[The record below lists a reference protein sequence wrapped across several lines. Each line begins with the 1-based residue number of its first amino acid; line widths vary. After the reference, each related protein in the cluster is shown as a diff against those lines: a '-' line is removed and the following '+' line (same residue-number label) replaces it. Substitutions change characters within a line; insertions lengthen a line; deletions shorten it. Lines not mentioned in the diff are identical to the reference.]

1 MEIGETVEFIRHS
14 KNISIKQVCGD
25 YLTRQTYYRFIKN
38 NLDISSKKLLYI
50 LDNLNVNVDEFLFIS
65 NNFKQYKEFIDMD
78 TAKHYFECRNI
89 EGLNHILDSY
99 KDSKSTKEKN
109 LFALVK
115 VLLATLTEED
125 CLTERTYLSNYL
137 INIETWSH
145 YETVLF
151 NNCMFI
157 FVNIET
163 WSHYET
169 VLFNNCMFIFE
180 SCFIEMV
187 FSKVILNLDKYNT
200 LRYYGNESI
209 RMFVNMLI
217 LFIQRQEYDK
227 ASEILA
233 KIEDYQ
239 LNDDCLYERCCVSFF
254 DGIIGLIN
262 GKEGAEQKCVQ
273 ILEIFQLLN
282 CKTIHHMFQTYL
294 EAIKHKLS

>member
-109 LFALVK
+109 LFALVM
-115 VLLATLTEED
+115 LLATLTEED

-137 INIETWSH
+137 I
-145 YETVLF
+145 
-151 NNCMFI
+151 
-157 FVNIET
+157 NIET

>member
-99 KDSKSTKEKN
+99 KDSKSIKEKN

-137 INIETWSH
+137 I
-145 YETVLF
+145 
-151 NNCMFI
+151 
-157 FVNIET
+157 NIET

-217 LFIQRQEYDK
+217 LFIQRQEYDKASEILAKYDK

>member
-1 MEIGETVEFIRHS
+1 MELGETVEFIRHS
-14 KNISIKQVCGD
+14 KNIPIKQVCGD

-50 LDNLNVNVDEFLFIS
+50 LDNLNVNVDEFLFIN

-78 TAKHYFECRNI
+78 TAKHYFECQNI
-89 EGLNHILDSY
+89 EGLHRILDAY
-99 KDSKSTKEKN
+99 RDSKSVKEKN

-115 VLLATLTEED
+115 VLLATLTNED
-125 CLTERTYLSNYL
+125 CSKEQIYLTNYL

-157 FVNIET
+157 FDSN
-163 WSHYET
+163 
-169 VLFNNCMFIFE
+169 
-180 SCFIEMV
+180 FIEIV

-217 LFIQRQEYDK
+217 LFIQRQEYHK
-227 ASEILA
+227 ATDILNQ
-233 KIEDYQ
+233 IENYK
-239 LNDDCLYERCCVSFF
+239 LNDDCLYERCCISFF
-254 DGIIGLIN
+254 AGILGIIE
-262 GKEGAEQKCVQ
+262 GKPGTEQKCDDVLQ
-273 ILEIFQLLN
+273 IFQLLN
-282 CKTIHHMFQTYL
+282 CKTSHKMFTAYLQT
-294 EAIKHKLS
+294 IKKKT

>member
-157 FVNIET
+157 F
-163 WSHYET
+163 
-169 VLFNNCMFIFE
+169 E

-187 FSKVILNLDKYNT
+187 FSKVILNLDNT

>member
-65 NNFKQYKEFIDMD
+65 NNFKQYK
-78 TAKHYFECRNI
+78 
-89 EGLNHILDSY
+89 
-99 KDSKSTKEKN
+99 DSKSTKEKN

-137 INIETWSH
+137 I
-145 YETVLF
+145 
-151 NNCMFI
+151 
-157 FVNIET
+157 NIET

>member
-137 INIETWSH
+137 INI
-145 YETVLF
+145 
-151 NNCMFI
+151 
-157 FVNIET
+157 NIET

>member
-99 KDSKSTKEKN
+99 LDSYKDSKSTKEKN

-137 INIETWSH
+137 I
-145 YETVLF
+145 
-151 NNCMFI
+151 
-157 FVNIET
+157 NIET

>member
-157 FVNIET
+157 FES

>member
-157 FVNIET
+157 F
-163 WSHYET
+163 
-169 VLFNNCMFIFE
+169 E

-239 LNDDCLYERCCVSFF
+239 LNDDCLDDCLYERCCVSFF

>member
-89 EGLNHILDSY
+89 DGLNHILDSY

-109 LFALVK
+109 LFALV
-115 VLLATLTEED
+115 
-125 CLTERTYLSNYL
+125 
-137 INIETWSH
+137 
-145 YETVLF
+145 
-151 NNCMFI
+151 
-157 FVNIET
+157 IET

>member
-99 KDSKSTKEKN
+99 KDSKSIKEKN

-137 INIETWSH
+137 IN
-145 YETVLF
+145 
-151 NNCMFI
+151 
-157 FVNIET
+157 NIET

>member
-157 FVNIET
+157 F
-163 WSHYET
+163 
-169 VLFNNCMFIFE
+169 E

-217 LFIQRQEYDK
+217 LFIQRQYDK

>member
-115 VLLATLTEED
+115 
-125 CLTERTYLSNYL
+125 CY
-137 INIETWSH
+137 
-145 YETVLF
+145 
-151 NNCMFI
+151 
-157 FVNIET
+157 
-163 WSHYET
+163 
-169 VLFNNCMFIFE
+169 
-180 SCFIEMV
+180 
-187 FSKVILNLDKYNT
+187 
-200 LRYYGNESI
+200 
-209 RMFVNMLI
+209 
-217 LFIQRQEYDK
+217 
-227 ASEILA
+227 
-233 KIEDYQ
+233 
-239 LNDDCLYERCCVSFF
+239 
-254 DGIIGLIN
+254 
-262 GKEGAEQKCVQ
+262 
-273 ILEIFQLLN
+273 
-282 CKTIHHMFQTYL
+282 
-294 EAIKHKLS
+294 

>member
-157 FVNIET
+157 F
-163 WSHYET
+163 
-169 VLFNNCMFIFE
+169 E

-262 GKEGAEQKCVQ
+262 GKEGAEQKCV
-273 ILEIFQLLN
+273 
-282 CKTIHHMFQTYL
+282 
-294 EAIKHKLS
+294 

>member
-157 FVNIET
+157 F
-163 WSHYET
+163 
-169 VLFNNCMFIFE
+169 E

-239 LNDDCLYERCCVSFF
+239 LNDDCLNDDCLYERCCVSFF

>member
-157 FVNIET
+157 F
-163 WSHYET
+163 
-169 VLFNNCMFIFE
+169 E

-282 CKTIHHMFQTYL
+282 CKTIHHMFQT
-294 EAIKHKLS
+294 

>member
-115 VLLATLTEED
+115 VLLATLT
-125 CLTERTYLSNYL
+125 
-137 INIETWSH
+137 
-145 YETVLF
+145 
-151 NNCMFI
+151 
-157 FVNIET
+157 
-163 WSHYET
+163 
-169 VLFNNCMFIFE
+169 
-180 SCFIEMV
+180 
-187 FSKVILNLDKYNT
+187 
-200 LRYYGNESI
+200 
-209 RMFVNMLI
+209 
-217 LFIQRQEYDK
+217 
-227 ASEILA
+227 
-233 KIEDYQ
+233 
-239 LNDDCLYERCCVSFF
+239 
-254 DGIIGLIN
+254 
-262 GKEGAEQKCVQ
+262 KEGAEQKCVQ

>member
-115 VLLATLTEED
+115 VLVKVLLATLTEED

-137 INIETWSH
+137 I
-145 YETVLF
+145 
-151 NNCMFI
+151 
-157 FVNIET
+157 NIET

>member
-115 VLLATLTEED
+115 EKNLFALVKEKNLFALVKVLLATLTEED

-137 INIETWSH
+137 I
-145 YETVLF
+145 
-151 NNCMFI
+151 
-157 FVNIET
+157 NIET

>member
-125 CLTERTYLSNYL
+125 CLTERTYL
-137 INIETWSH
+137 
-145 YETVLF
+145 F
-151 NNCMFI
+151 
-157 FVNIET
+157 NIET

>member
-1 MEIGETVEFIRHS
+1 MI
-14 KNISIKQVCGD
+14 
-25 YLTRQTYYRFIKN
+25 LIKN
-38 NLDISSKKLLYI
+38 
-50 LDNLNVNVDEFLFIS
+50 
-65 NNFKQYKEFIDMD
+65 
-78 TAKHYFECRNI
+78 
-89 EGLNHILDSY
+89 
-99 KDSKSTKEKN
+99 SKSTKEKN

-137 INIETWSH
+137 I
-145 YETVLF
+145 
-151 NNCMFI
+151 
-157 FVNIET
+157 NIET

>member
-65 NNFKQYKEFIDMD
+65 NNFKQYKEFIDIDMD

-89 EGLNHILDSY
+89 DGLNHILDSY

-137 INIETWSH
+137 I
-145 YETVLF
+145 
-151 NNCMFI
+151 
-157 FVNIET
+157 NIET

>member
-157 FVNIET
+157 F
-163 WSHYET
+163 
-169 VLFNNCMFIFE
+169 E

-200 LRYYGNESI
+200 LRYGNESI

>member
-115 VLLATLTEED
+115 VLATLTEED

-137 INIETWSH
+137 I
-145 YETVLF
+145 
-151 NNCMFI
+151 
-157 FVNIET
+157 NIET

>member
-50 LDNLNVNVDEFLFIS
+50 LDNLNVNVDEFLFISNNFS

-137 INIETWSH
+137 I
-145 YETVLF
+145 
-151 NNCMFI
+151 
-157 FVNIET
+157 NIET

>member
-50 LDNLNVNVDEFLFIS
+50 LDNLNVNVDEFLFIIS

-137 INIETWSH
+137 I
-145 YETVLF
+145 
-151 NNCMFI
+151 
-157 FVNIET
+157 NIET

>member
-50 LDNLNVNVDEFLFIS
+50 LDNLNVNVDEFLFISS

-137 INIETWSH
+137 I
-145 YETVLF
+145 
-151 NNCMFI
+151 
-157 FVNIET
+157 NIET

>member
-157 FVNIET
+157 F
-163 WSHYET
+163 
-169 VLFNNCMFIFE
+169 E

-239 LNDDCLYERCCVSFF
+239 LNDDCLYERWCLF
-254 DGIIGLIN
+254 LM
-262 GKEGAEQKCVQ
+262 A
-273 ILEIFQLLN
+273 LL
-282 CKTIHHMFQTYL
+282 
-294 EAIKHKLS
+294 AS

>member
-89 EGLNHILDSY
+89 DGLNHILDSY

-137 INIETWSH
+137 I
-145 YETVLF
+145 
-151 NNCMFI
+151 
-157 FVNIET
+157 NIET

-239 LNDDCLYERCCVSFF
+239 LN
-254 DGIIGLIN
+254 

>member
-137 INIETWSH
+137 INI
-145 YETVLF
+145 
-151 NNCMFI
+151 
-157 FVNIET
+157 IET

>member
-65 NNFKQYKEFIDMD
+65 NNFKQYYKEFIDMD

-89 EGLNHILDSY
+89 DGLNHILDSY

-137 INIETWSH
+137 I
-145 YETVLF
+145 
-151 NNCMFI
+151 
-157 FVNIET
+157 NIET